1 MATVTAADIR
11 DGLRGL
17 GLGPGDTLMLH
28 CALSS
33 IGRVEGGAGGL
44 IDAVLAAVSPGG
56 TVMMPVLPDI
66 YTPFDAHTSPSTV
79 GLVSEVFWRRPE
91 AVRSRHPS
99 HSVAAIGPLARSL
112 TEGHENTAPTGVG
125 SPYGRLRTS
134 NGWIVLL
141 GVDHDRST
149 MLHLAEALAD
159 VPYLR
164 RADLQVVGD
173 DGRTRTVAVPKMAYG
188 HRQFISLDRPL
199 TAAGL
204 QTVGRIGDAVV
215 RVMRAGPL
223 MDFVVGL
230 LTTDPAALLCTKPSC
245 IFCRWARARIAEER
259 DGTPDPT
266 DWPAVTAREG
276 CGDPHCECCVV

>member
-1 MATVTAADIR
+1 ME
-11 DGLRGL
+11 RG
-17 GLGPGDTLMLH
+17 
-28 CALSS
+28 AN
-33 IGRVEGGAGGL
+33 GL
-44 IDAVLAAVSPGG
+44 IDAVLDAVSPGG
-56 TVMMPVLPDI
+56 TVMMPALPDI
-66 YTPFDAHTSPSTV
+66 YTPFDVHTSPSTV

-99 HSVAAIGPLARSL
+99 HSVAAIGPQAAWL
-112 TEGHENTAPTGVG
+112 TEGHERTEPTGID
-125 SPYGRLRTS
+125 SPYDRLRVR

-141 GVDHDRST
+141 GVDHDRNT

-164 RADLQVVGD
+164 RADLQMVD
-173 DGRTRTVAVPKMAYG
+173 DAGRVRTVAVPMMAYG

-230 LTTDPAALLCTKPSC
+230 LKTDPAALLCTKPRC
-245 IFCRWARARIAEER
+245 IFCHWARARIVEAR

-266 DWPAVTAREG
+266 DWPAVTTREG
-276 CGDPHCECCVV
+276 CGDPRCECCVV